1 MYDYIKGTLVETGDE
16 GIVIEC
22 AGIGYTMSVSYNS
35 LIRFQNE
42 RSAEVKVYT
51 VFSVRENAVELF
63 GFADKQERAM
73 FETLTDITKVGP
85 KAAMSILSLF
95 TPEQLVAIVNTGDA
109 KSLTRA
115 AGIGKKLAET
125 VIFNLKDK
133 FTQADSTD
141 LPAYEQ
147 IDLGTVKDEALM
159 ALSSL
164 GFDRAYSIKLIN
176 EVYREGMDIE
186 EIVGLSLRSAGDEK

>member
-1 MYDYIKGTLVETGDE
+1 MYDYIKGTLTETSDDA
-16 GIVIEC
+16 IVVEC
-22 AGIGYTMSVSYNS
+22 AGIGYTLSVSYNS
-35 LIRFQNE
+35 LIHFQNE
-42 RSAEVKVYT
+42 RSGAIKIYT

-73 FETLTDITKVGP
+73 FETLTNITKVGP
-85 KAAMSILSLF
+85 KAAMSILSLY
-95 TPEQLVAIVNTGDA
+95 TPEQLVSIVNTGDV

-133 FTQADSTD
+133 YSQADSAD
-141 LPAYEQ
+141 LPSYEQ
-147 IDLGTVKDEALM
+147 IDMGTVKDEALM

-164 GFDRAYSIKLIN
+164 GFDRTYSIKLIN
-176 EVYREGMDIE
+176 EVYREGMDVE